1 MAEILERLNAEMKRP
16 WRRPTCSSASRT
28 WGLIPLD
35 PPPLAE
41 TDRYI
46 KAETAKF
53 RALLTAIGLAG
64 SQ

>member
-1 MAEILERLNAEMKRP
+1 M
-16 WRRPTCSSASRT
+16 
-28 WGLIPLD
+28 GLIPLD
-35 PPPLAE
+35 PAPLAE